1 MCLFCRYIIGDQA
14 WIGFNMLNSNSG
26 FMWTDGTPVSV
37 LTITAPIYFP
47 PHLCHF
53 EVKFM
58 IYLLRCKSIK
68 VIQFKLMF

>member
-37 LTITAPIYFP
+37 FSITAPIYFP
-47 PHLCHF
+47 PPFVPL
-53 EVKFM
+53 
-58 IYLLRCKSIK
+58 
-68 VIQFKLMF
+68 